1 MAGQAKIRDCPT
13 AGAVT
18 VKPVGALALLRAAA
32 LLAAAWCVAG
42 AVRADVPWLHW
53 NEAEILAGL
62 AGQELRGAHAV
73 LRFRADGRW
82 EGRQNGRRVSGR
94 WRVERDELCLLA
106 QGPGAW
112 EECHEVQARGGRV
125 RLLQDGYVVL
135 EGRLKR

>member
-1 MAGQAKIRDCPT
+1 VRTCRGCT
-13 AGAVT
+13 GT
-18 VKPVGALALLRAAA
+18 KPRSWPGWPGRNCA
-32 LLAAAWCVAG
+32 
-42 AVRADVPWLHW
+42 
-53 NEAEILAGL
+53 
-62 AGQELRGAHAV
+62 AHAV